1 MPGLKYPIPHIP
13 MLGKG
18 SILLDIF
25 DAAGLPTGLRHL
37 GNCTKFELDLKD
49 DIAELYQ
56 SLNKSVTLIATAL
69 KKRQPKIAITGTDF
83 SSDHMAIVQ
92 MSSGK
97 TTVAT
102 TAATITDEVLISAT
116 VTGAKGRFFQTAK
129 RNIDMATANVP
140 VLTQTQAGSPVT
152 LTTPGD
158 YVVADP
164 VGGMIYIPR
173 GARSSIPRP
182 SRSPITRSWDRT
194 ITSPARPF
202 PSNRA
207 TSFSIRIRSTARRS
221 ASISGASTST
231 RTGTSVSSRMTT
243 GTGPSTGTSSTIPR
257 ITRRRRS
264 TITRSS
270 KNGDPTGSRFL
281 GGRGGLVRIASSP
294 FSVEVSGR

>member
-1 MPGLKYPIPHIP
+1 MPGLKYPIPHVP

-97 TTVAT
+97 TNVAT
-102 TAATITDEVLISAT
+102 TAVAVTGETLISAT

-129 RNIDMATANVP
+129 RNVDNVTVPP
-140 VLTQTQAGSPVT
+140 VLTLQPSTVLA
-152 LTTPGD
+152 TPGD
-158 YVVADP
+158 YVIVDP
-164 VGGMIYIPR
+164 VAGLIYIPVGSQITDLTATLITYHTLVGSQDHVA
-173 GARSSIPRP
+173 GATVPFVQGHIVFDPDPVDGQKIGCDIWRVNLNPNGNIGLIADDYGNWTLDGNILDDTANHP
-182 SRSPITRSWDRT
+182 S
-194 ITSPARPF
+194 APF
-202 PSNRA
+202 YDY
-207 TSFSIRIRSTARRS
+207 TFY
-221 ASISGASTST
+221 
-231 RTGTSVSSRMTT
+231 
-243 GTGPSTGTSSTIPR
+243 
-257 ITRRRRS
+257 
-264 TITRSS
+264 
-270 KNGDPTGSRFL
+270 
-281 GGRGGLVRIASSP
+281 
-294 FSVEVSGR
+294 